1 MTEPFA
7 PPPPPPPSLRRELQA
22 ILTLYV
28 ILAVLPTLL
37 GLMFGPH

>member
-1 MTEPFA
+1 MTEPFV
-7 PPPPPPPSLRRELQA
+7 PPPPTPPSLRRELQA

-37 GLMFGPH
+37 GLMFGPP